1 MEFEL
6 DFQCRF
12 GRFYPIWNSST
23 VSNGSQNS
31 LNLQWEFIKSSI
43 PGNTVLS
50 PVNLKQN
57 FYLVFIK
64 NQIPEQS
71 ISQTPMKIEIPAAL
85 NGTWAGVIFREI
97 SYCIHWR
104 FPVNLF
110 PLAQRALSP
119 MELESTRYIHYALIF
134 EHMFENRKKRH
145 TDRIVR
151 VSQWESNTKL
161 CTNCQINNMTIC
173 TFCSAKSP
181 QSSQCRFTYDLQL
194 FYLRFHVVFHLY
206 EIFRGKLYY
215 EAWREGKGET
225 SFTFHDG
232 CVWYCSIHGWFISN
246 HKTQVLGSCV
256 KRIE

>member
-1 MEFEL
+1 M
-6 DFQCRF
+6 
-12 GRFYPIWNSST
+12 G
-23 VSNGSQNS
+23 
-31 LNLQWEFIKSSI
+31 
-43 PGNTVLS
+43 
-50 PVNLKQN
+50 LKQN
-57 FYLVFIK
+57 FVLGLHQESNSRVVNK
-64 NQIPEQS
+64 SNSNENRNSCCPQWNLSGSNLQRN
-71 ISQTPMKIEIPAAL
+71 L
-85 NGTWAGVIFREI
+85 C
-97 SYCIHWR
+97 CIHWY

-119 MELESTRYIHYALIF
+119 MELESTHYIHYALIF
-134 EHMFENRKKRH
+134 KHMFENRKKRH

-215 EAWREGKGET
+215 EA
-225 SFTFHDG
+225 
-232 CVWYCSIHGWFISN
+232 
-246 HKTQVLGSCV
+246 
-256 KRIE
+256 